1 MEDNLDK
8 KELCLVCFDEF
19 NEIKPKCI
27 NLVECDCKFNIHG
40 ECWMN
45 WMNFKHNILE
55 CPICHKYIEDT
66 VENTENLQENEI
78 DEENQFIQEEDIID
92 YRNHQI
98 NKMRFICN
106 VVKILILI
114 YTIFFGLWVFS

>member
-1 MEDNLDK
+1 MLK
-8 KELCLVCFDEF
+8 LLSELCLVCFDEF

-27 NLVECDCKFNIHG
+27 NLVECECKFNIHG

-45 WMNFKHNILE
+45 WMNFKHSILE

-78 DEENQFIQEEDIID
+78 DEENQIIQEDEIFDN
-92 YRNHQI
+92 RNHQI
-98 NKMRFICN
+98 NKIRFIFN
-106 VVKILILI
+106 VIKILILI
-114 YTIFFGLWVFS
+114 YSIFFGLWLFS